1 MMRLRIPLALVL
13 PLLALVLLPSIGSAQ
28 AFPLSLVVEDVE
40 SVADAEVNVIVR
52 TLAPLALASGTI
64 AIEARER
71 EGAPIQPFAALVSA
85 TAFSETGDAVAD
97 AAFDVAT
104 QRAEVTFSSASAT
117 LNTAFGPLVV
127 LRFQLAPGLA
137 EDLRFDL
144 WPDPDLE
151 LLDPDGLA
159 VATLAARGRLRIVVA
174 EPEVGLGGLGGEFFP
189 GETVISGPVTAD
201 NFAIGGGTIEILYDT
216 AFADGA
222 PVPFVDPRYGSIVLD
237 SFTEVAPGHLLIEF
251 HSPDGDLNTD
261 LHGLLLSVA
270 IPSRADIVPPTTFA
284 FDLGPATAL
293 TDPLGNPIL
302 LEVESDPVEFL
313 VPEILFEGLFEGA
326 NLMEWWN
333 FQL

>member
-1 MMRLRIPLALVL
+1 MKRFRTLLALALPPLALL
-13 PLLALVLLPSIGSAQ
+13 SPSAGSAQ
-28 AFPLSLVVEDVE
+28 PFPLSLVVEDVE

-52 TLAPLALASGTI
+52 TLAPLALASGSI

-71 EGAPIQPFAALVSA
+71 EGAPVQPFASLVSVA
-85 TAFSETGDAVAD
+85 AFSEAGDAVAD
-97 AAFDVAT
+97 ATFDVAT
-104 QRAEVTFSSASAT
+104 QRAEVTFSSASET
-117 LNTAFGPLVV
+117 LNTAYGPLVV

-159 VATLAARGRLRIVVA
+159 VTTLAARGRLRIVVA
-174 EPEVGLGGLGGEFFP
+174 EPAVGLGGLGGEFFP

-201 NFAIGGGTIEILYDT
+201 SFAIGGGTIEIFYDT

-261 LHGLLLSVA
+261 LHGLFLSVA

-293 TDPLGNPIL
+293 TDALGNPIL

-313 VPEILFEGLFEGA
+313 VPEIVFEGLFEGA
-326 NLMEWWN
+326 NFMEWWN